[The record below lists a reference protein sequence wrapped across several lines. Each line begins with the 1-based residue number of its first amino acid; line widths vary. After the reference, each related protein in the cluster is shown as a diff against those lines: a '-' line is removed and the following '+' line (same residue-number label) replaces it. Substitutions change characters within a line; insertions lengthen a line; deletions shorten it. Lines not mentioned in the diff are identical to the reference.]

1 MKIIGVTGGVGAG
14 KSAILSYLEESY
26 GAKVVLADQVSN
38 LLKEPGQSCY
48 QPIID
53 LLGNDILQED
63 GIINRKEMGNRIF
76 TNEKLLASVNEIIHP
91 AVKTYILSEIEEER
105 KKGRQLF
112 VVEAALL
119 LEAHYEDMCDEVWYI
134 YTEESIRRQRLKE
147 SRGYSD
153 EYISHIMEKQLSEE
167 NFRQQS
173 DFVIDN
179 SGTLE
184 STKKQIDQRIQ
195 RNEIM

>member
-14 KSAILSYLEESY
+14 KSAILSYLEETY

-53 LLGNDILQED
+53 LLGRDILQAD
-63 GIINRKEMGNRIF
+63 GTIDRKKMGNRIF
-76 TNEKLLASVNEIIHP
+76 TNEMLLARINEIIHP
-91 AVKTYILSEIEEER
+91 AVKTYILSEIESER
-105 KKGRQLF
+105 KKGQQLF

-119 LEAHYEDMCDEVWYI
+119 LEAHYEELCDEVWYI
-134 YTEESIRRQRLKE
+134 YTDKSVRRQRLKE

-153 EYISHIMEKQLSEE
+153 EYISHIMAKQLSEAV
-167 NFRQQS
+167 FRQKS

-184 STKKQIDQRIQ
+184 GTKKQIDQRIQ